1 MIVQVLVMT
10 YLSGAGIGVGIGV
23 GVGAGDCPSVG
34 DGIPFRSCEHESS
47 SRRGKSS
54 LIATWISGQR

>member
-23 GVGAGDCPSVG
+23 GAGDCQGVG
-34 DGIPFRSCEHESS
+34 DEMPLRSCEHASL

-54 LIATWISGQR
+54 QIATWISGQR

>member
-23 GVGAGDCPSVG
+23 GVGAGACQGVG
-34 DGIPFRSCEHESS
+34 DEIPFRSCEHASL

-54 LIATWISGQR
+54 QIATWISGQR

>member
-1 MIVQVLVMT
+1 MLVQVLVMT

-23 GVGAGDCPSVG
+23 SVGAGDCPSVG
-34 DGIPFRSCEHESS
+34 DEILFRSCEHVGL

-54 LIATWISGQR
+54 QTATWISGQR